1 MGFEV
6 IKSMRGLGLGTSIIK
21 QFLDEHKIC
30 SKDSWLEPLSEEAEK
45 FWKKLG
51 VQCSL

>member
-45 FWKKLG
+45 FG
-51 VQCSL
+51 RN